1 LNEEEE
7 AAAAAAVQPG
17 GNPITL
23 EEEAP
28 EGTEVAVPTTGS
40 NAMDQVAEQQQQQQ
54 YSLAVIPLL

>member
-28 EGTEVAVPTTGS
+28 EGATEPTQPDDPS
-40 NAMDQVAEQQQQQQ
+40 AEEDN
-54 YSLAVIPLL
+54 